1 MTVYYIIPLVFQG
14 SVSLGKGF
22 LQVFSISNLIL
33 FTRLKYLKKIFI
45 KNVYVKKN
53 DFLCLCYF

>member
-1 MTVYYIIPLVFQG
+1 MTVYYIILLVFQG

-33 FTRLKYLKKIFI
+33 FTRLKYLKKMF
-45 KNVYVKKN
+45 YKK
-53 DFLCLCYF
+53 CLC